1 MPLSAR
7 RCTQCYFDIVVRHSK
22 RLATLTS
29 LNRKAEHSTH
39 PPMLLR
45 NHPLMRYRG
54 VPSWPPEWVWT
65 DGLEDKRPNG
75 EIGIFRRI
83 VQSSIQPS
91 NRCFLFIDYEESNY
105 IGCLTVDDH
114 GFCAQIVRFLQA
126 HCYNRPIAEIGG
138 LDLSHT
144 L

>member
-1 MPLSAR
+1 
-7 RCTQCYFDIVVRHSK
+7 
-22 RLATLTS
+22 
-29 LNRKAEHSTH
+29 
-39 PPMLLR
+39 MLLR

-65 DGLEDKRPNG
+65 HGLENNRPKG
-75 EIGIFRRI
+75 EIGIFRRL
-83 VQSSIQPS
+83 VESNIQPS
-91 NRCFLFIDYEESNY
+91 NRCFLFDHEESNY
-105 IGCLTVDDH
+105 IGCLMVDDH
-114 GFCAQIVRFLQA
+114 GFCAKIVRFLQA